1 MNLMPNRIFS
11 VKPFVHSLTVLRF
24 VALDW
29 RLSIFCSFSQVVC
42 RSGDKQCSDEGADAD
57 TGFGTWC

>member
-29 RLSIFCSFSQVVC
+29 RLSFFCSFSQVVC
-42 RSGDKQCSDEGADAD
+42 RSGDKQGSDEGADAD
-57 TGFGTWC
+57 TGFGAW